1 VDVPG
6 PQGHL
11 SDVVSDRGAELLAG
25 YDRALPQVYG
35 YLLQRCGGTALAED
49 LTGETFLAAVDAVRR
64 DDCPSPTTGWL
75 IGIARHKLVDHW
87 RRRERELRSLRTIAG
102 DPSVTEPADA
112 DPWEAT
118 LDSLR
123 AQATLETLA
132 SQHRIALVLRY
143 VDDLPVRQVADLL
156 GRTEHATETLLVRA
170 RRAFRRAYGDPGD
183 DSQTGSAPGSDSDL
197 GSGSGSGSGEAS

>member
-1 VDVPG
+1 VDASG

-11 SDVVSDRGAELLAG
+11 SDISSDRGAELLAG

-35 YLLQRCGGTALAED
+35 YLLQRCGATALAED

-87 RRRERELRSLRTIAG
+87 RRRERELRSLRMVAG
-102 DPSVTEPADA
+102 DPSMAEPADA
-112 DPWEAT
+112 DPWDAT
-118 LDSLR
+118 LDSLQ
-123 AQATLETLA
+123 AQATLEALA
-132 SQHRIALVLRY
+132 SQHRAALVLRY
-143 VDDLPVRQVADLL
+143 VDDLPVRQVADVL

-170 RRAFRRAYGDPGD
+170 RRAFRRAYGDRVPDPGVD
-183 DSQTGSAPGSDSDL
+183 A
-197 GSGSGSGSGEAS
+197 GSGSGSGLATGPGEAS